1 MLCRTTVM
9 TEGDAVGLAEAE
21 ETAGQCIGHIESTA
35 SQLLTSYVQVVCHPS
50 RRRVQTTLTDYT

>member
-1 MLCRTTVM
+1 VM